1 MEKILKIGVCDDNT
15 FIHEEMKE
23 IILGYAKEKTCTLE
37 IICYSSGR
45 ELLESGDIVSLDI
58 LFLDIDMPGLD
69 GIDTAYRMKNTTHT
83 CKIIMLTSKVER
95 FKEAFKIGAFR
106 FVTKPIVK
114 SEVFEVIDDVCTH
127 MVGREELTLYRNGC
141 AYVILQ
147 RDISYLMVDK
157 TSVYIYTVN
166 NEFRSEMPLLTW
178 EEQLDQRL
186 FVRCHKSC
194 IVNLD
199 RIADVNKGNI
209 RLVTGEQLPIARRRA
224 KEVEQRLIAYD
235 TQYR

>member
-1 MEKILKIGVCDDNT
+1 
-15 FIHEEMKE
+15 
-23 IILGYAKEKTCTLE
+23 
-37 IICYSSGR
+37 
-45 ELLESGDIVSLDI
+45 
-58 LFLDIDMPGLD
+58 
-69 GIDTAYRMKNTTHT
+69 
-83 CKIIMLTSKVER
+83 
-95 FKEAFKIGAFR
+95 
-106 FVTKPIVK
+106 
-114 SEVFEVIDDVCTH
+114 
-127 MVGREELTLYRNGC
+127 
-141 AYVILQ
+141 
-147 RDISYLMVDK
+147 
-157 TSVYIYTVN
+157 
-166 NEFRSEMPLLTW
+166 MPLLTW